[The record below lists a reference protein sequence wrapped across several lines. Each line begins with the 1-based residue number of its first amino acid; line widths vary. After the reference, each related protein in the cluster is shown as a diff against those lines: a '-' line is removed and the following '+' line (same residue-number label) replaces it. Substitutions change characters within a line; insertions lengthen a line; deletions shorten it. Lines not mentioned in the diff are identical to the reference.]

1 MNYDIQK
8 ITRVVM
14 SVVAVSVI
22 MRGILGLFFTRFEQP
37 AVFIA
42 IVLAALF
49 HDTPIYRLRH
59 FLIYFAIVFVISN
72 IVENTAIIYGGY
84 SDSPGPYYYSD
95 LLGPKLFNI
104 PLLVA
109 PSCFATG
116 YFGSVIVRILVGA
129 YEYRPRGVDVWCLSP
144 R

>member
-1 MNYDIQK
+1 MNYDIQRK
-8 ITRVVM
+8 ITWVVM

-22 MRGILGLFFTRFEQP
+22 MRGIPGLFFARFEQP

-49 HDTPIYRLRH
+49 HGTLIYRLRH
-59 FLIYFAIVFVISN
+59 FLIFFAIVFVISN

-84 SDSPGPYYYSD
+84 SDSPGAYYYSD

-109 PSCFATG
+109 PSCFVTG
-116 YFGSVIVRILVGA
+116 YFGSVWMGDCPDTHGSVRVQTA
-129 YEYRPRGVDVWCLSP
+129 RR
-144 R
+144 